1 MKRIMAL
8 ALAAIGVLAGARAG
22 WADDQR
28 VDLVGEPGG
37 LMECG
42 QSWSFLNGPFAAA
55 PAWKIPDGQQFVL
68 TDAEWTAQ
76 GINPGDE
83 QELVIDTLLFPP
95 LRYRLPFLIAPAT
108 TVMGQRAYGQ
118 VHLQTGIVFTGG
130 VCGRVSSGEPVHIYL
145 QGYLEPAGG
154 E

>member
-1 MKRIMAL
+1 MYTQRLRSSHGVPTMRRILTL
-8 ALAAIGVLAGARAG
+8 ALAAIGVLADARVG
-22 WADDQR
+22 WAADQHQR

-42 QSWSFLNGPFAAA
+42 ESWSFLNGPFAAA

-83 QELVIDTLLFPP
+83 QELVIDTLL
-95 LRYRLPFLIAPAT
+95 Y
-108 TVMGQRAYGQ
+108 
-118 VHLQTGIVFTGG
+118 
-130 VCGRVSSGEPVHIYL
+130 
-145 QGYLEPAGG
+145 
-154 E
+154 